1 MFDLFSTLQQIQSM
15 KKINQF
21 ILSAVFIFVLQ
32 NICSAQP
39 FSLDDRVQPTELNLV
54 DYKKTDTIRKGRI
67 NMTEV
72 TQNKDTSYYFVK
84 GLSMFSPVYFGLTT
98 KADAGNIKVNLC
110 KDNWHAV
117 NQNGE
122 TGTGG
127 HWGTNFKTEGDFGI
141 MVIAEK
147 KPADYSMIVWVG
159 DEAKDVGIT
168 SPFKDPDGKTSAGK
182 KGNFLK
188 DNFMYII
195 IGLLIVII
203 AILFFKMKK
212 KQS

>member
-1 MFDLFSTLQQIQSM
+1 M
-15 KKINQF
+15 KKIIQF
-21 ILSAVFIFVLQ
+21 LALITSMLSVKNNCF
-32 NICSAQP
+32 AQP
-39 FSLDDRVQPTELNLV
+39 FSLDDRIQPTELNLV
-54 DYKKTDTIRKGRI
+54 DYKKTDTLRKGRI

-98 KADAGNIKVNLC
+98 KAEGGNIKINLC
-110 KDNWHAV
+110 KDNWHSI

-122 TGTGG
+122 TGDKG
-127 HWGTNFKTEGDFGI
+127 HWQANFKTEGDFGI

-147 KPADYSMIVWVG
+147 KPADYSMIIWVG
-159 DEAKDVGIT
+159 NEAKDVGIT
-168 SPFKDPDGKTSAGK
+168 DPFKDTDGKVSSGK

-195 IGLLIVII
+195 IALLVVII
-203 AILFFKMKK
+203 GILFFKMKK
-212 KQS
+212 K